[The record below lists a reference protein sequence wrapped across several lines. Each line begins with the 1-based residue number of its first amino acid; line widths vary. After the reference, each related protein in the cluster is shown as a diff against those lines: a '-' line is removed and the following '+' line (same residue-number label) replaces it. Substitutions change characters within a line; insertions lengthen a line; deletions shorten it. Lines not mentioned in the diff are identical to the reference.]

1 FINRYHGPDG
11 MYYDANG
18 KRVEAEFKG
27 YNKDSTALSTNT
39 KEQKQGSNIKNR
51 TRAKQMTKKQSK
63 VNQLSKRQ
71 GGAYTQDEQALWG
84 EIFDADGRKN
94 HLAVFTNTETGKVR
108 AFSQDKDGN
117 LIDKVL
123 DEPIPDFNDA
133 KDIINNAFS
142 RKK

>member
-1 FINRYHGPDG
+1 MGAKPHLRRKN
-11 MYYDANG
+11 
-18 KRVEAEFKG
+18 E
-27 YNKDSTALSTNT
+27 
-39 KEQKQGSNIKNR
+39 KE
-51 TRAKQMTKKQSK
+51 AKQSQPA
-63 VNQLSKRQ
+63 NRQ
-71 GGAYTQDEQALWG
+71 GGEYTEDEQALWNDIRLATG
-84 EIFDADGRKN
+84 KKN
-94 HLAVFTNTETGKVR
+94 HLAVFTNTETGQVR